1 MKSRIKMLIC
11 FVLVSFLVF
20 AAIPYKQLELRAI
33 DTSKSNEEALKA
45 KLSQYQSEQKELK
58 KKLDSANS
66 DYSAKENEKQYLDLL
81 VFATENEIAAS
92 NELYDE
98 YTRKIAEKEVEIEET
113 QADIEEKYQELLG
126 RMEFVYEEE
135 NSENYLDM
143 ILNSETVSD
152 MLMTVERIGSMLD
165 FDNSLMSELSA
176 KLEALDGEKQALID
190 TREAQKELKEALKAK
205 QTELQAQIASLNAYI
220 SELQADRE
228 AYKARMEKAE
238 KAEQQTNAEIEK
250 LLNAREKQREA
261 ESKKDT
267 GTNPVSDTDDTL
279 AGGTPTYTG
288 GGFIW
293 PVPASYRVITSRFGV
308 GGHRGID
315 IPFSYATNV
324 FASKAGTVVTA
335 TWHYSYGY
343 YVLIDHGDGSST
355 LYAHNSRLLV
365 AQGDTVKQGQVI
377 AKGGNTGNSY
387 GNHCHFEVR
396 INGKLVN
403 PLNYVSQP

>member
-1 MKSRIKMLIC
+1 
-11 FVLVSFLVF
+11 
-20 AAIPYKQLELRAI
+20 
-33 DTSKSNEEALKA
+33 
-45 KLSQYQSEQKELK
+45 
-58 KKLDSANS
+58 
-66 DYSAKENEKQYLDLL
+66 
-81 VFATENEIAAS
+81 
-92 NELYDE
+92 
-98 YTRKIAEKEVEIEET
+98 
-113 QADIEEKYQELLG
+113 
-126 RMEFVYEEE
+126 MEFVYEEE

-176 KLEALDGEKQALID
+176 KLEALDSEKQALID

-261 ESKKDT
+261 EAKKDT
-267 GTNPVSDTDDTL
+267 GANPVSDTDDTL